1 MGQKVHPI
9 GFRLGFNQE
18 WRSKWYADKQDFG
31 NLLQE
36 DIKIRNFIKKKLYYA
51 GISKITIDRA
61 GSRAWIVI
69 HTSRPGIIIGRGG
82 KEIENLKDELQN
94 IVRDDLNLDLDV
106 KEVKKA
112 EIDAQ
117 LVAENIALQLERRV
131 AFRRAM
137 KKAVSSAMNAGA
149 KGIKVA
155 IAGRLGGADMS
166 RREGYKE
173 GKIPLHT
180 LRSHI
185 DYGFVV
191 AKTTYGTIGVKV
203 WIYKGEL
210 MPGEQKEADN
220 AVNA

>member
-9 GFRLGFNQE
+9 GFRLGFNQD
-18 WRSKWYADKQDFG
+18 WRSRWYADKHDFG
-31 NLLQE
+31 TYLAE
-36 DIKIRNFIKKKLYYA
+36 DIKIRNYIKKQLYYA

-61 GSRAWIVI
+61 GSRVWVVI

-82 KEIENLKDELQN
+82 KEIEKLKENLQGLT
-94 IVRDDLNLDLDV
+94 RDDVVIDLDV
-106 KEVKKA
+106 KEIKKA

-117 LVAENIALQLERRV
+117 LVSENIALQLERRV

-137 KKAVSSAMNAGA
+137 KKSVSSAMNAGA
-149 KGIKVA
+149 QGIKIA

-173 GKIPLHT
+173 GTIPLHT

-185 DYGFVV
+185 DYGFAV
-191 AKTTYGTIGVKV
+191 AKTTYGSIGVKV
-203 WIYKGEL
+203 WICKGEL
-210 MPGEQKEADN
+210 LPGDFKEADN
-220 AVNA
+220 VDA